1 MFVSR
6 PWFLLDTTSFQNGW
20 GPPRSVFRKHIQI
33 TPTRAS
39 RTHSTLSILLFVVQ
53 SLSYVQL
60 FCDAMDRS
68 PPGSS
73 VHGVS
78 QARILEWIVI
88 SFLQR
93 ILLTQGLNRH
103 LLHWQADSLPLSHK
117 EIPSVYLLCY
127 VQLLSY
133 VQLFTTP
140 WTVAHQAPLSMGI
153 LQARILE
160 WVASPSPRDLPD
172 PGIEPRSPAL
182 QGIRYQLSYQGSPS
196 TYLLCTKYHGTVKIS
211 HQFRVAVN
219 IFGKYMEV

>member
-6 PWFLLDTTSFQNGW
+6 SWFVLDTTSFQNGW
-20 GPPRSVFRKHIQI
+20 DPPRSVFRKHIQI

-39 RTHSTLSILLFVVQ
+39 RTHSALSILLFVVQ

-60 FCDAMDRS
+60 FCDPMDRS

-88 SFLQR
+88 SFLQQ
-93 ILLTQGLNRH
+93 ILLTQGLNRY
-103 LLHWQADSLPLSHK
+103 LHWQADSLPLSHK

-133 VQLFTTP
+133 VQLFTTT
-140 WTVAHQAPLSMGI
+140 WTVAHQDPLSMWI

-160 WVASPSPRDLPD
+160 WVASPFSKGSSRPR
-172 PGIEPRSPAL
+172 
-182 QGIRYQLSYQGSPS
+182 
-196 TYLLCTKYHGTVKIS
+196 
-211 HQFRVAVN
+211 N
-219 IFGKYMEV
+219 